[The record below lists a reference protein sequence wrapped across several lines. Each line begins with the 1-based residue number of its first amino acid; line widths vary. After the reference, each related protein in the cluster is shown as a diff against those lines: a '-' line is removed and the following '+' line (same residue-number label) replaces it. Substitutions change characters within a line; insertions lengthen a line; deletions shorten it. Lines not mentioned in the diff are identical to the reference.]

1 MLSKE
6 DLINKI
12 KQAGYNYDLYNHT
25 ALFTVDESNLNRGKI
40 QGTHT
45 KNLFLKN
52 KKNQFYLI
60 SCWEDS
66 KIDLKKMSKVICA
79 GNLSFAKKEYMIEL
93 IGVSPGSVTP
103 YALLND
109 KNNKVQFYL
118 EDNLFNSNILNFH
131 PLINTS
137 TISISKLDCISLMV
151 ESKKKIN
158 IFSLYN
164 YKIIGRL

>member
-52 KKNQFYLI
+52 KKNKFYLI

-66 KIDLKKMSKVICA
+66 KI
-79 GNLSFAKKEYMIEL
+79 
-93 IGVSPGSVTP
+93 
-103 YALLND
+103 
-109 KNNKVQFYL
+109 
-118 EDNLFNSNILNFH
+118 
-131 PLINTS
+131 
-137 TISISKLDCISLMV
+137 
-151 ESKKKIN
+151 
-158 IFSLYN
+158 
-164 YKIIGRL
+164 